1 MDLYEER
8 LRRILSLSG
17 DEEDW
22 AHDLARLE
30 RGDTTLTRR
39 SAGEAAIKA
48 IQRLLIFLGYSTAS
62 SGAFLI
68 DGDFGRGTNRGVA
81 QFQFEHGLNPAVGR
95 GALCYP
101 CRFQTARRLITAVPD
116 VKLDLATLEKMVAAA
131 YAAIAADRIPFGRFD
146 EALFH
151 LNSLDRG
158 QHLDCRGILAR
169 YGAAARQAAATLQ
182 AERGVVIAPA
192 WILAIIRQET
202 AGIARPRF
210 EQHKLS
216 NANARHPD
224 TPMAEL
230 RVQSMSFG
238 LGQIM
243 GFNHHSVGAPSA
255 EAMLY
260 SPMEEQVLYVA
271 RFIARKSAVVAKK
284 NPESSDFRIM
294 ARFYNGPAYAKH
306 FYHERLARWFREFRR
321 LERDE

>member
-1 MDLYEER
+1 MDLHDER
-8 LRRILSLSG
+8 IRQILSRGG
-17 DEEDW
+17 DDDAW
-22 AHDLARLE
+22 APDLARLV

-39 SAGEAAIKA
+39 SAGEGAIKA
-48 IQRLLIFLGYSTAS
+48 VQRLLIFLGYSTAS

-81 QFQFEHGLNPAVGR
+81 QFQYEQGLNPAVSR
-95 GALCYP
+95 EALCYP

-116 VKLDLATLEKMVAAA
+116 VKLDLITLETMVAAA
-131 YAAIAADRIPFGRFD
+131 HAAIAANRIPFGHFD

-158 QHLDCRGILAR
+158 RHLDCRAILAR

-182 AERGVVIAPA
+182 AEREVVIEPT

-216 NANARHPD
+216 QANTRNPD
-224 TPMAEL
+224 TPLAEL

-243 GFNHHSVGAPSA
+243 GFNHQYVGAPSA
-255 EAMLY
+255 EAMFY
-260 SPMEEQVLYVA
+260 SPMEEQVRFVA
-271 RFIARKSAVVAKK
+271 RFIARKRAVVAKSE
-284 NPESSDFRIM
+284 PEDADFRSM
-294 ARFYNGPAYAKH
+294 ARFYNGPAYARH
-306 FYHERLARWFREFRR
+306 FYHERLERWFREFRK
-321 LERDE
+321 LQPVG